1 MIFGLS
7 VCMSQVAKHVC
18 MYVSNIHTYKLKQ
31 HAFFAKLSMMCAS
44 KPLSLWGVLQA
55 RQPTC
60 LAKLTKTPLP
70 VMVFAISSKLDLTW
84 RRFIMYVCLKTLCL
98 SWKTKHT
105 RSNMNL
111 RTQLRLKKIKENATP
126 IEDSSCRII
135 TNQRKRY
142 PYRGIDVCIFVYVWT
157 ESKNPLPVRVFA
169 FDHNATQP
177 RPRFWGSP
185 EFTPTRRLY

>member
-1 MIFGLS
+1 MHVS
-7 VCMSQVAKHVC
+7 NHVC
-18 MYVSNIHTYKLKQ
+18 MYVSNHVCMYVCLKHTYIQ
-31 HAFFAKLSMMCAS
+31 TQTACFFAKLSMMCAS
-44 KPLSLWGVLQA
+44 KPLSLWRVLQA

-157 ESKNPLPVRVFA
+157 ESKNHLPVRVFA
-169 FDHNATQP
+169 FGPGGRQP
-177 RPRFWGSP
+177 RPRVF

>member
-1 MIFGLS
+1 M
-7 VCMSQVAKHVC
+7 HT
-18 MYVSNIHTYKLKQ
+18 YIHTYKLKH

-44 KPLSLWGVLQA
+44 KPLSLWRVLQA

-84 RRFIMYVCLKTLCL
+84 RLFIMYVCLKTLCL

-111 RTQLRLKKIKENATP
+111 RTQLRLQKVKENATP
-126 IEDSSCRII
+126 IEESSCWII
-135 TNQRKRY
+135 ENKRKRY
-142 PYRGIDVCIFVYVWT
+142 PYRRIDVCISVYVWT
-157 ESKNPLPVRVFA
+157 ESKTLVIGWFA
-169 FDHNATQP
+169 LRPNAKTLTGRGFLDFVQTYTKIHTSIL
-177 RPRFWGSP
+177 R
-185 EFTPTRRLY
+185 